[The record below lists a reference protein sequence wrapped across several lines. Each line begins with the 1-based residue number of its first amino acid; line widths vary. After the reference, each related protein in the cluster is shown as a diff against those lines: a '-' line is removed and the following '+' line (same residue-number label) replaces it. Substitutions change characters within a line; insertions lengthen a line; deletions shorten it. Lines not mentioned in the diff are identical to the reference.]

1 MNLLCIQ
8 ARDQVPTLKT
18 ESVRTHYL
26 VRAPAH
32 FPGWR
37 WMSER

>member
-8 ARDQVPTLKT
+8 ARDEVPTLKI

-26 VRAPAH
+26 IRAPAH
-32 FPGWR
+32 LTGWQQ
-37 WMSER
+37 MGEG